1 MVSVKNIL
9 KKDNLVG
16 AAGLGAGSLSAE
28 VVLSKVTPML
38 PAVATQFAP
47 AIPIIAGMLLSSSK
61 GFLGSVGKGM
71 IAQGVAGVAKQYIPV
86 DTKVSL
92 GIGGDDT
99 MMGSVMMGEATAAP
113 MAGYSSDSYDYT
125 SGDSGEMNY

>member
-1 MVSVKNIL
+1 MISVKNIL

-47 AIPIIAGMLLSSSK
+47 AMPIIAGLVLSNSK

-71 IAQGVAGVAKQYIPV
+71 LAHGVAGVAKTYIPAE
-86 DTKVSL
+86 TKENL
-92 GIGGDDT
+92 GIGGDV
-99 MMGSVMMGEATAAP
+99 MMGSVMMGESTAAP
-113 MAGYSSDSYDYT
+113 VTGYSSDSYDYT
-125 SGDSGEMNY
+125 SGDAGEMNY

>member
-38 PAVATQFAP
+38 PAVAAQFAP
-47 AIPIIAGMLLSSSK
+47 AMPIVVGMLLSNSK
-61 GFLGSVGKGM
+61 GFLGNVGKGM
-71 IAQGVAGVAKQYIPV
+71 IAQGVAGVAKKYIPV
-86 DTKVSL
+86 DTKASL

-113 MAGYSSDSYDYT
+113 MAGYSSDIYDYT
-125 SGDSGEMNY
+125 SGDAGEMNY